1 MDLVR
6 SDVNI
11 VRVKNK
17 QEMKDFIHVTDDIYS
32 NCPQY
37 VPDWEQDLVDFF
49 APKKNPG
56 LEFSDV
62 QAFVAYRNEV
72 AVGRIVG
79 IINHRAN
86 ERWVSKNVRFSM
98 IEFIDDPIVSKALI
112 EAVEEWGKEKGMDT
126 LQGPMGISDFDKE
139 GMLIEDFDLEGSM
152 NTYYNPEYYPKHME
166 LLGLKKETD
175 WLQIR
180 IDIPK
185 EVPAKYARVAQ
196 YAREQ
201 IGLRVVKKSAYDIV
215 RGGYGREVFR
225 LLNEAYKPI
234 FGYSKLSGK
243 QVDEFLKKY
252 ISLIDL
258 QLLPIILN
266 DKDEMV
272 GVAVTMGSLNKALQ
286 KSKGKMWPLGW
297 WHMIKSLKWEKEDHA
312 EMLLIAV
319 RPDYQGLGVNA
330 LFFDDLIPIYNK
342 CGFTWAETGPQ
353 LENNM
358 RELTQWKPLKPMFV
372 KRRRCYTKKIEE

>member
-1 MDLVR
+1 MELVR
-6 SDVNI
+6 NDVNI
-11 VRVKNK
+11 VRVKIK
-17 QEMKDFIHVTDDIYS
+17 QEMKDFIHVTDDIYC

-49 APKKNPG
+49 VPEKNPG
-56 LEFSDV
+56 LDFSDV
-62 QAFVAYRNEV
+62 QAFVAYRDEI

-86 ERWVSKNVRFSM
+86 ERWQSKNVRFSM

-139 GMLIEDFDLEGSM
+139 GMLIEDFDMEGSM

-166 LLGLKKETD
+166 QLGMEKETD

-180 IDIPK
+180 INIPQ

-201 IGLRVVKKSAYDIV
+201 IGLKVVKKTAHDILN
-215 RGGYGREVFR
+215 GYGREMFS

-258 QLLPIILN
+258 QLLP
-266 DKDEMV
+266 
-272 GVAVTMGSLNKALQ
+272 
-286 KSKGKMWPLGW
+286 
-297 WHMIKSLKWEKEDHA
+297 
-312 EMLLIAV
+312 
-319 RPDYQGLGVNA
+319 
-330 LFFDDLIPIYNK
+330 
-342 CGFTWAETGPQ
+342 
-353 LENNM
+353 
-358 RELTQWKPLKPMFV
+358 
-372 KRRRCYTKKIEE
+372 CYV